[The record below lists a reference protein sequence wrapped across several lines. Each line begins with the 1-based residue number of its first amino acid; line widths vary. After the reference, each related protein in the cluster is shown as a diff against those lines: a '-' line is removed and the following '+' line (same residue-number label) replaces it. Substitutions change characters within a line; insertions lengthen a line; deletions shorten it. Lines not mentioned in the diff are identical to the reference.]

1 MKSIVQMFLP
11 FFIFLFFTLVLFF
24 NLKNDNTT
32 PSDNSRKQVREIF
45 DDVDVRKDVNV
56 RKEVKVKRYKRSG
69 SAEVTHVRWNHHNG
83 FERLVFDVTEDN
95 SATFTMAIDGQDNTK
110 VHGELVGYRA
120 FSQTLP
126 NFRSSNIVKE
136 MKVYELSDNS
146 YKFTISLYRPMEYKA
161 FALKKPARIVID
173 MY

>member
-1 MKSIVQMFLP
+1 MKNIIQMFLP
-11 FFIFLFFTLVLFF
+11 FFLFLFFTLILFF
-24 NLKNDNTT
+24 YLKNDSTT
-32 PSDNSRKQVREIF
+32 PSDNSSKQVQEIF
-45 DDVDVRKDVNV
+45 KDVKV
-56 RKEVKVKRYKRSG
+56 RKEVKVKQSRSSG
-69 SAEVTHVRWNHHNG
+69 TAEVTRVRWNHHNG

-95 SATFTMAIDGQDNTK
+95 SANFTMAIDGGNDTK
-110 VHGELVGYRA
+110 VHGEFVGYRT

-126 NFRSSNIVKE
+126 NFRSSNIIKE
-136 MKVYELSDNS
+136 MKVYELTDNH